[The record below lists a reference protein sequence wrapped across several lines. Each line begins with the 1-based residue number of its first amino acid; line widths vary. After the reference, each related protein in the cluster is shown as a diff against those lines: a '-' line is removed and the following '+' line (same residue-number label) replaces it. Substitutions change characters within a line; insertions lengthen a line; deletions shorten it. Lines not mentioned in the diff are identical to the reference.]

1 MPKEQ
6 ILILDDNEALR
17 LETVK
22 TLVDAGYLVESAATA
37 QDAIAL
43 AKQQSFDL
51 LLADIYLPDENGI
64 EVFARLRQV
73 LPDIAGIAMTGYSSW
88 EVSMEAIRAGF
99 AGFLVKPFPAEQL
112 ITAVVAALQQETLRR
127 ENARLRALV
136 PLYELSRSFMGATD
150 LSQVLNQVVTTVR
163 TETRAEI
170 ASLMLLDEEHT
181 ELTIA
186 AADGLPADIVETQ
199 RRQVGK
205 SIAGMVVERG
215 EPVMISDNV
224 PLDPQMKASLGKPEL
239 GSALSLPLRAR
250 GEVIGV
256 MNLSRLRGIAP
267 FTQGDL
273 ELATVL
279 AGQAAV
285 AIDQA
290 RLIDVMRNMSE
301 TSQRLAGA
309 FDLDD
314 AATITLEAATKLSAA
329 RRGALWLVEDLS
341 GQLTLFKSIG
351 FEPAQERRLKPP
363 AFIAPA
369 EGHPEREREVQ
380 DILWLPILRGDR
392 KFGLLELHM
401 APNKRVRPDRL
412 GVLRTLA
419 HTAAAVIESHRLRAR
434 ESIAFREIDMTL
446 RGESNLQHVLERLM
460 RQIAEACGAQNGAI
474 FIKNSENDESSAWVE
489 LGSGAPVELARQA
502 IAANHAILKNGSDE
516 IAPGEGSAMAAPL
529 TVGTRVEGAIVL
541 THRDPRMFVQRHL
554 NLLTVL
560 SSSAALIVRNAQ
572 LYAWSE
578 EKVISEERARMARE
592 IHDGLAQ
599 DINFLLM
606 RVQTLQAATKM
617 GKTVDFAK
625 ELEQMNQT
633 LRRDVREVRQ
643 TIFALRPV
651 EIETL
656 GFVPALEKFVRD
668 FGNANDLHIHMQV
681 KGESSWLAPKSQS
694 ALYRLVQESL
704 NNIRKH
710 AQATNAWIELTF
722 DSDAATLIVRDD
734 GMGFD
739 MLKALDAARGRG
751 SVGILQMRERTERAD
766 GTFEIETTEGKGTTV
781 HVKLPVR

>member
-1 MPKEQ
+1 MPNER

-17 LETVK
+17 LETAK
-22 TLVDAGYLVESAATA
+22 TLADAGYVVESAATA
-37 QDAIAL
+37 QDAL
-43 AKQQSFDL
+43 ARAHRQPFDL

-64 EVFARLRQV
+64 ELFTRLREF
-73 LPDIAGIAMTGYSSW
+73 LPDIAGVAMTGYSSW
-88 EVSMEAIRAGF
+88 EVSMQAIRAGF
-99 AGFLVKPFPAEQL
+99 AGFLVKPFPTEQL
-112 ITAVVAALQQETLRR
+112 ISAIVAALQQENLRR

-136 PLYELSRSFMGATD
+136 PLYELSRSFMGATE

-170 ASLMLLDEEHT
+170 ASLMLLDEEHA

-186 AADGLPADIVETQ
+186 AADGLPPDIVETQ

-215 EPVMISDNV
+215 EPVMIADNV
-224 PLDPQMKASLGKPEL
+224 PLDAQMRASLGKPEL

-256 MNLSRLRGIAP
+256 LNLSRLRGIAP

-309 FDLDD
+309 FDLND
-314 AATITLEAATKLSAA
+314 ASTITLEAATKLSGAKRA
-329 RRGALWLVEDLS
+329 ALWLVEDLS
-341 GQLTLFKSIG
+341 NQLTLFNAIG
-351 FEPAQERRLKPP
+351 FEPDQQRRLKPP
-363 AFIAPA
+363 AFMSPA
-369 EGHPEREREVQ
+369 DSATTREHEEQ
-380 DILWLPILRGDR
+380 DIVWLPIMLGDR
-392 KFGLLELHM
+392 KFGLLELHLL
-401 APNKRVRPDRL
+401 PNKRVRPDRL

-419 HTAAAVIESHRLRAR
+419 HTAAAVIESHRMRAR
-434 ESIAFREIDMTL
+434 ESIAFREIDLTL
-446 RGESNLQHVLERLM
+446 RGESNLQHVLERLV
-460 RQIAEACGAQNGAI
+460 RQIGEACGAQNGAI
-474 FIKNSENDESSAWVE
+474 FIKNGENEEATSWVE
-489 LGSGAPVELARQA
+489 LGSGAPGDVAREA
-502 IAANHAILKNGSDE
+502 IAANHAILKSTPDDVVRGLGSL
-516 IAPGEGSAMAAPL
+516 IAAPL
-529 TVGTRVEGAIVL
+529 TVGARVEGAIVL
-541 THRDPRMFVQRHL
+541 THRDPRMFGPRHL

-572 LYAWSE
+572 LYTWSE

-606 RVQTLQAATKM
+606 RVQTLQTAVQL
-617 GKTVDFAK
+617 GKEIDFTK
-625 ELEQMNQT
+625 ELDQLNQT

-668 FGNANDLHIHMQV
+668 FGNANDLNVQLHV
-681 KGESSWLAPKSQS
+681 TGDPSWFTPKSQS
-694 ALYRLVQESL
+694 ALYRLVQEAL
-704 NNIRKH
+704 NNVRKH
-710 AQATNAWIELTF
+710 AQASQVWIGLKF
-722 DSDAATLIVRDD
+722 DSEWTWLDVRDD
-734 GMGFD
+734 GIGFD
-739 MLKALDAARGRG
+739 MIKALDAARGRG
-751 SVGILQMRERTERAD
+751 SVGILQMRERTERAG
-766 GTFEIETTEGKGTTV
+766 GTFEIETAEGKGTTIR
-781 HVKLPVR
+781 VKLPAQ